1 MSRPK
6 GSKNKKVRSDKG
18 KPRKKATPN
27 QELVISPIDDKLYI
41 VEEDEEPLEILSGN
55 TQCYCTLCGYPPSE
69 KPSVVYNINKVKKQ
83 GIEKRIRILVKKA
96 RSFWLETNALGEY
109 LKYFVDD
116 GGWVT
121 EVGTKGTIAHVKNI
135 LPFFDG
141 PNPIWGDIKRTYVK
155 RQVSRGLH
163 VKGRT

>member
-18 KPRKKATPN
+18 KSRKKPT
-27 QELVISPIDDKLYI
+27 ELIISPIDNKLH
-41 VEEDEEPLEILSGN
+41 VLEEDEEEPLEVLSEN
-55 TQCYCTLCGYPPSE
+55 TQCYCTLCGYPPSK

-83 GIEKRIRILVKKA
+83 GVEKRIRTLVKKA
-96 RSFWLETNALGEY
+96 RSFWLETNALGDDI
-109 LKYFVDD
+109 KYFVDN

-121 EVGTKGTIAHVKNI
+121 EVGTKETVAHVKNV

-141 PNPIWGDIKRTYVK
+141 PNPVWGDIKRSYVK
-155 RQVSRGLH
+155 RQVNRGQH

>member
-27 QELVISPIDDKLYI
+27 QELVISPIDNKLHI
-41 VEEDEEPLEILSGN
+41 IEEDEEPLKILSEN
-55 TQCYCTLCGYPPSE
+55 TQCYCTLCGYPPS
-69 KPSVVYNINKVKKQ
+69 KNPSVVYNINKVKKQ
-83 GIEKRIRILVKKA
+83 GIEKRIRTLVKKA

-155 RQVSRGLH
+155 RQVNRGLH